1 MGSLWLTLAYNRMSG
16 NGLQL
21 HQGKFGLGIRK
32 NFLSEV
38 EVWLWNCLP
47 REVVESLEVF
57 KIGWMWFLRT

>member
-1 MGSLWLTLAYNRMSG
+1 MSG